1 MIDAEDVLVTVGG
14 DDACGLA
21 GQDATGADVKR
32 DLGVLR
38 AKLRQGGFQRGPLGA
53 ARKVAEDWFVTWFRV
68 ARDDVSHVCARTT
81 DGERLGSRQLAGH
94 AEHRGVD
101 LLVETCLGDVDDDA
115 VV

>member
-38 AKLRQGGFQRGPLGA
+38 AKLRQGGF
-53 ARKVAEDWFVTWFRV
+53 
-68 ARDDVSHVCARTT
+68 
-81 DGERLGSRQLAGH
+81 
-94 AEHRGVD
+94 
-101 LLVETCLGDVDDDA
+101 
-115 VV
+115 